1 MDLTT
6 KTDAELK
13 ALHEWAA
20 AQYEQQRRKFEQ
32 AAHAREDAWMAVE
45 TIANEL
51 QRRIEA
57 KVQTEVKVETAGR
70 F

>member
-6 KTDAELK
+6 KTDADLR
-13 ALHEWAA
+13 AMHEWAA
-20 AQYEQQRRKFEQ
+20 AQYEGARRKFEQ
-32 AAHAREDAWMAVE
+32 AALTREDAWLAVE

-51 QRRIEA
+51 QRRAEAA
-57 KVQTEVKVETAGR
+57 KVTTERVEAAGR

>member
-1 MDLTT
+1 MDLTN
-6 KTDAELK
+6 KTDADLK
-13 ALHEWAA
+13 VLHEWAA
-20 AQYEQQRRKFEQ
+20 SQYELARKKFEQ

-51 QRRIEA
+51 QRRIDASRQAQE
-57 KVQTEVKVETAGR
+57 TVETAGR